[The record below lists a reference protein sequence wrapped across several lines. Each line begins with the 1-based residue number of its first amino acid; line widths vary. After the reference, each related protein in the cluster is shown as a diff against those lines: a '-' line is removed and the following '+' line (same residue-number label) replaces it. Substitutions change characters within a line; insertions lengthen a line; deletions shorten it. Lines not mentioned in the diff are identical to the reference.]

1 MNHQA
6 YELII
11 NALGGPDAVGDVAT
25 DLLKHD
31 ELRRCFK
38 EAVCALA
45 EKLDDDAMVAFNRL
59 EYVVGLYKR
68 RSAKDARRSAAK
80 RKPTTNDATALIA
93 NNIGK
98 ACVALKL
105 KPPLIF

>member
-11 NALGGPDAVGDVAT
+11 NALGGPDAVGEVSTA
-25 DLLKHD
+25 LLKHE
-31 ELRRCFK
+31 ELRHCFK
-38 EAVCALA
+38 EAVFRLA
-45 EKLDDDAMVAFNRL
+45 ERLRDDDMAAFNRL
-59 EYVVGLYKR
+59 VWVVENHATVSL
-68 RSAKDARRSAAK
+68 DAV
-80 RKPTTNDATALIA
+80 A

-98 ACVALKL
+98 ACVAMKV